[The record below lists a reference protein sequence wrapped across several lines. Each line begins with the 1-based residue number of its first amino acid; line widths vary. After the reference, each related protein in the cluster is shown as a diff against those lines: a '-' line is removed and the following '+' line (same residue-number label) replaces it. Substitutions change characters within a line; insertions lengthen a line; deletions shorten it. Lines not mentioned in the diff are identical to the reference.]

1 MNRESIRQMLEQF
14 QSGSISLD
22 QVLDKLVQEPFTDMG
37 FARIDDHRSLRDTF
51 CEVVFCQGKEPSQV
65 AEIME
70 HLAAHN
76 QRLLGTRA
84 SEEVF
89 RAVKERVP
97 DICYHPRARLLY
109 RTGPEW
115 RTEQRVAVV
124 TAGTADLPVAEEA
137 ALCLE
142 TMGVPVVRLFDVGVA
157 GIHRVLHNLPVIR
170 EVQVVIVVAGMDG
183 ALPSVVGG
191 LTQRPVIAVPTSV
204 GYGASFNGLAALLT
218 MLNCCAPGVGVVN
231 IDNGYGAAALALAII
246 ESNHG

>member
-1 MNRESIRQMLEQF
+1 MNRENIRQMLEKF
-14 QSGSISLD
+14 QTGSVSIDQILD
-22 QVLDKLVQEPFTDMG
+22 VLVKEPYTDMG

-70 HLAAHN
+70 HLASQN
-76 QRLLGTRA
+76 DRLLGTRA

-89 RAVKERVP
+89 RAVQERVP
-97 DICYHPRARLLY
+97 DICYHPQARVLY
-109 RTGPEW
+109 RSVPGW
-115 RTEQRVAVV
+115 RTERQVAVV

-142 TMGVPVVRLFDVGVA
+142 TMGVPVIRLFDVGVA

-183 ALPSVVGG
+183 ALASVVGG

-204 GYGASFNGLAALLT
+204 GYGASFNGLAALLS
-218 MLNCCAPGVGVVN
+218 MLNTCAPGVGVVN

>member
-1 MNRESIRQMLEQF
+1 MNRENTRQMLEKF
-14 QSGSISLD
+14 RYGSISLD
-22 QVLDKLVQEPFTDMG
+22 QVLDMLVQEPFTDMG

-51 CEVVFCQGKEPSQV
+51 CEVVFCQGKEPAQV

-70 HLAAHN
+70 HLAAQN
-76 QRLLGTRA
+76 DRLLGTRA

-89 RAVKERVP
+89 LAVKERVP

-109 RTGPEW
+109 RSVPGW
-115 RTEQRVAVV
+115 RTEKQVAVV

-142 TMGVPVVRLFDVGVA
+142 TMGVPVVRVFDVGVA

-183 ALPSVVGG
+183 ALASVVGG

-204 GYGASFNGLAALLT
+204 GYGASFNGLAALLS
-218 MLNCCAPGVGVVN
+218 MLNTCAPGVGVVN